1 MRLRLFCLGL
11 VLLLTFGLAG
21 HAPAEPKPGGTLV
34 IISSQVPRHFNPAV
48 QSGTATA
55 VPGTQLFATPLRFDN
70 QWQPHPYLAKSWNIA
85 DDGLS
90 VTLEL
95 VDGATF
101 HDGKPVTSE
110 DVAFSVQTVQANHPF
125 KSMFSAVEKVDTP
138 NPQTA
143 ILRLSKP
150 HPAIQLAMSS
160 ALLPIIPKH
169 IYGDGQDAKTHPRN
183 SDPVGSGPFKFVE
196 YKRGEHVILER
207 NENFF
212 IPGRPYLDRIIIKII
227 RDASSRV
234 IALERGEGHIGA
246 YTESRDIKRLQKQEH
261 LMVTSKGFEAVG
273 PITWLAFNTAKPP
286 LDDVRVRK
294 AISYAIDRN
303 FIRNAL
309 HAGLSKPA
317 TGPIAPDSP
326 YYTGEVELYKVDL
339 DKANALLDEAGH
351 ARGEGG
357 VRFQLTVD
365 HIPAVVEQQ
374 KVIAEYLRPQLKK
387 AGIEVEVRNA
397 PDFPTWAKRVSN
409 HEFDLTMDIVFNW
422 GDPVIG
428 VHRTYLCDNI
438 RKGVI
443 WSNTQSYCNQKVD
456 ELLEQAGQ
464 EMDPEKRKAL
474 YAEFQ
479 KIVVDELPLAWINVL
494 PYYTAIHK
502 GLANPPLTIWGM
514 MAPMDELYWENPP
527 K

>member
-1 MRLRLFCLGL
+1 M
-11 VLLLTFGLAG
+11 
-21 HAPAEPKPGGTLV
+21 
-34 IISSQVPRHFNPAV
+34 
-48 QSGTATA
+48 
-55 VPGTQLFATPLRFDN
+55 
-70 QWQPHPYLAKSWNIA
+70 
-85 DDGLS
+85 
-90 VTLEL
+90 
-95 VDGATF
+95 
-101 HDGKPVTSE
+101 
-110 DVAFSVQTVQANHPF
+110 
-125 KSMFSAVEKVDTP
+125 
-138 NPQTA
+138 
-143 ILRLSKP
+143 
-150 HPAIQLAMSS
+150 
-160 ALLPIIPKH
+160 
-169 IYGDGQDAKTHPRN
+169 
-183 SDPVGSGPFKFVE
+183 
-196 YKRGEHVILER
+196 
-207 NENFF
+207 
-212 IPGRPYLDRIIIKII
+212 
-227 RDASSRV
+227 
-234 IALERGEGHIGA
+234 
-246 YTESRDIKRLQKQEH
+246 
-261 LMVTSKGFEAVG
+261 
-273 PITWLAFNTAKPP
+273 
-286 LDDVRVRK
+286 RVRK

-326 YYTGEVELYKVDL
+326 YYTGEVEPYKVDL

-365 HIPAVVEQQ
+365 HIPAVPEQQ
-374 KVIAEYLRPQLKK
+374 KAIAEYLRPQLKK
-387 AGIEVEVRNA
+387 VGIEVQVRNA

-428 VHRTYLCDNI
+428 VHRTYMCSNI

-443 WSNTQSYCNQKVD
+443 WSNTQSYCNKKVD

-464 EMDPEKRKAL
+464 EMNLEKRKAL

-494 PYYTAIHK
+494 PYYTVVHK